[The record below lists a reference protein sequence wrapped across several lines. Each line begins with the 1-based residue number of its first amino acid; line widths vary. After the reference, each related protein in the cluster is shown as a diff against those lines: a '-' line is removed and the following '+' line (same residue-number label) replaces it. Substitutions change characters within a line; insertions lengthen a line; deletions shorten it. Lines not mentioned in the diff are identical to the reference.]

1 MRRPAFYRYNYAL
14 MWLPCRIVRVL
25 EPLSFAVVLA
35 WFAYGEQG
43 AAAEHATEA
52 AIFGALLAASFGVSL
67 FLLVAGLAWGGAWRE
82 LPTFMSWPAVQAL
95 EVLPVLLHAAIL
107 THWARLL
114 GCLSTTPVW
123 SMLYTQATGVYYTHV
138 VNFRSFVAGT
148 TILTFGHQAVFALYE
163 AIADKD
169 GVDDGP
175 AHLSQ
180 VVALL
185 VALFI
190 KFLFSFVRL
199 FNVTVQ
205 SRRGDL
211 QVLAQASL
219 LRDVSH
225 AFTVNLLPLPVL
237 QAVQERAALP
247 AGSAGSPDQKAGDA
261 ADIVAWE
268 FEPAFVLQSDIGP
281 SARRPLAFHVSPSR
295 AHTYTRAH
303 LNALTCPFTNLIIS
317 RAPPPPPPLLA
328 CSHLSGVHRPR
339 IAHHAPGAVRVRLHK
354 HAFQVGLPVLLLAGV
369 NIYKYLKP
377 RIFINILTLFIFCLT
392 LVSSQLSARP
402 VLPL

>member
-35 WFAYGEQG
+35 WFAYGAQG

-52 AIFGALLAASFGVSL
+52 AIFGVLLAASFGVSL
-67 FLLVAGLAWGGAWRE
+67 FLFVAGLAWGGAWRE

-114 GCLSTTPVW
+114 GRLSTTPVW
-123 SMLYTQATGVYYTHV
+123 SLLYTQATGVYYTHV
-138 VNFRSFVAGT
+138 VNYKSFLVGT
-148 TILTFGHQAVFALYE
+148 TILTFGHQAAFALHE
-163 AIADKD
+163 AATDPTDSSAIY
-169 GVDDGP
+169 
-175 AHLSQ
+175 LSEI
-180 VVALL
+180 VALL
-185 VALFI
+185 IILVV
-190 KFLFSFVRL
+190 KFFFTYTTL
-199 FNVTVQ
+199 FNLTEQ

-247 AGSAGSPDQKAGDA
+247 TGGAASPDQKAGGD

-268 FEPAFVLQSDIGP
+268 FELAFVLQSDIGP
-281 SARRPLAFHVSPSR
+281 SAGPSLFMPPSLSH
-295 AHTYTRAH
+295 ACIHTRTRLRTH
-303 LNALTCPFTNLIIS
+303 SHPPGWLFTNIS
-317 RAPPPPPPLLA
+317 RAPPTPSVLA
-328 CSHLSGVHRPR
+328 HNSVGFTALGSR
-339 IAHHAPGAVRVRLHK
+339 ITPQALCGCVCACLHVLGAACRC
-354 HAFQVGLPVLLLAGV
+354 
-369 NIYKYLKP
+369 
-377 RIFINILTLFIFCLT
+377 CL
-392 LVSSQLSARP
+392 
-402 VLPL
+402 